1 MSEEQVSIEE
11 TLKSIRELMSHN
23 FKKDELSNDDI
34 LELTEDDLFDDQDE
48 DAYYDHRMDKKEEN
62 KSDLNENLTQ
72 NFYNQANDDNVV
84 SKDSLISAETAAQS
98 IAAIKRLIKK
108 VEHPV
113 VDEASIEKDN
123 ALEEIA
129 VETLK
134 PLIKDWLDKHLPSIV
149 EKVVEKEVKNLIP
162 KKR

>member
-23 FKKDELSNDDI
+23 FKKNDLSDDEI
-34 LELTEDDLFDDQDE
+34 LELTEDDLFDEEDE
-48 DAYYDHRMDKKEEN
+48 DAYYDHRIDKKEEN
-62 KSDLNENLTQ
+62 KSNLNENLTQ
-72 NFYNQANDDNVV
+72 NLYNQPNTENVL
-84 SKDSLISAETAAQS
+84 SQDSLISTETAVQS

-108 VEHPV
+108 VEHPA
-113 VDEASIEKDN
+113 VDENIFEKDN

-129 VETLK
+129 VEAIK
-134 PLIKDWLDKHLPSIV
+134 PLIKDWLDEHLPSIV